1 MRKQLLQAIKTALGV
16 AALVFMINAQ
26 SLLAQAP
33 NRMSYQAVIR
43 TPSNA
48 LVINQNVGMR
58 ISILQGSASGTAV
71 YVETHTATTNA
82 NGLVS
87 IQIGG
92 GTVVSGVFANIPWDN
107 GTFFL
112 KAETDPNGGNNYTIT
127 ATSQLISVP
136 YALHAGN
143 GLPQGGTQGQ
153 SITMCNGVPTWTT
166 NGECPG
172 SFPSNYVHCNPSN
185 PTQVVD
191 VVNPITSKT
200 WMDRNLGAN
209 RAAISSTDAEAS
221 GSLFQWGRAA
231 DGHQCVNRYTGD
243 GVTTSSTTS
252 TLSSSNTPGH
262 GNFIAMNQNPNNWR
276 NPANTNLWQG
286 VNGVNN
292 PCPSGYR
299 LPTSAELDDERY
311 SWNTQN
317 SSGAFMSPLKLTVQA
332 NRWYYGTLT
341 GGTTGGEYWS
351 STFNTDVN
359 QTSKSLGFNEVT
371 FSVGLYDRFRA
382 YGLSVRC
389 IKN

>member
-1 MRKQLLQAIKTALGV
+1 MRKQLLQAMKTALGV